1 MANSRYVSLAELT
14 SMVYISCTL
23 LASCPATPPCS
34 PRDVNV
40 SASALSFSQAVS
52 MSSSTKTFSGV
63 FLDLAMPVA
72 WLAMVAKFP
81 FNTRAKAAAQSRS
94 SMKIFLAKLRSD
106 TTWASVY
113 SRYWIQT
120 LAWTWMPP
128 HFMCW
133 SSSALVPSRSSRASD
148 SLSKGPPKASA
159 RVERIIRPTLSPI
172 EVARTSAYDVKSAS
186 EDALPWPWAKI
197 APASRFRILNSLFLL
212 SMRYATFAEL
222 TNLSGDSGTSSC

>member
-1 MANSRYVSLAELT
+1 MVGVGIKPETFFLVPSTLPSLDPPTSSLSTAMANSRYVSLAELT

-120 LAWTWMPP
+120 LAWT
-128 HFMCW
+128 C
-133 SSSALVPSRSSRASD
+133 
-148 SLSKGPPKASA
+148 G
-159 RVERIIRPTLSPI
+159 
-172 EVARTSAYDVKSAS
+172 
-186 EDALPWPWAKI
+186 
-197 APASRFRILNSLFLL
+197 
-212 SMRYATFAEL
+212 
-222 TNLSGDSGTSSC
+222 